1 MMCWCSCSTL
11 QLDTPHPVT
20 FAARC
25 SDEYRAA
32 AAAAATPHHT
42 AACTLHHSHPPTLTL
57 AHTQQPSYNER
68 CFLFV
73 SCTPPCCSNSA
84 PALTVALSASL
95 LPPSL
100 PSMSGASTPYDE
112 EKDEG
117 SPSAH
122 APHVFI
128 PTAVIRTHAVTDHL
142 SPLTSSVHQLKYP
155 SPSMAASSLG
165 EGAAAPQGPPTAP
178 PSPAPSS
185 SLLPYHLAYL
195 HSWPLMGSTS
205 PLSPPAPIPH
215 LDFDAERD
223 LLLQSLSSS
232 CRSLRLFISHAT
244 TQQLLRVMT
253 VGCRALH
260 YSGHGMAGGCLAFES
275 DGGDMHAVD
284 VQALHQMMTAGRRRD
299 EAEPAVQLV
308 FVSAC
313 HSEST
318 ADAFIQAGVR
328 HVIAVRADQQVH
340 DVAAKTFMSIFYYS
354 LFRGRTVRESYEKA
368 KVSVMAGVM
377 SGGGGVGGLED
388 KKFLLLPEDG
398 EHDVVIFGGDVMDG
412 SWVNVSEEE
421 THHNLSALPQA
432 FLGRNPEMQQ
442 IVDNLVRK
450 KRRLMTL
457 IGSVG
462 VGKSALAIAAATYM
476 CKRHAFD
483 GVYLVDVT
491 QLVKRPSATLATLC
505 SEAMGLPSIINS
517 NALFCAHIKNEKL
530 LFVFDEA
537 ELAYPYEPTSQRN
550 LATFL
555 TQLLSLSSSRALLT
569 ALDPLPPLP
578 HIQQHLLAVPP
589 LSPNNA
595 VKLFF
600 AMRPRDLP
608 YSEFGCHST
617 DAREAARVLGR
628 HEVVRLMEGVPR
640 RIWRVVAMLGEG
652 GMRMDQ
658 PRLLESV
665 RSMIAEEKE
674 EEWKRRARY
683 KPPPPP
689 EREDEE
695 RLLDAIN
702 RNSQKLSSRPT
713 SAANGTSTSSP
724 SSAVSSLSPP
734 PHHTTLASIPPSL
747 SPPRFSEDAASFWRD
762 HAHNETSVPYQLL
775 ERPLQTHFVAFCHTP
790 QRPLSADDMLVIR
803 RKLEVSCETD
813 SPGCAGGRVTM
824 GAFNHFWQWFSAL
837 EWTVMRCRSIWND
850 MQPAGSGGPAG
861 LERGSAAPTSYSP
874 ALHSFLTREQSASL
888 LRSMSGAPHPFLL
901 RLSESQS
908 HCLTVCWLQR
918 QHQVTYTLI
927 HVQRDDEGGGFSI
940 ELDGGGRQR
949 YATLSELVMKYAAFE
964 TVLLCRPT
972 DSTHYP
978 TAHKTQIF
986 ATDII

>member
-1 MMCWCSCSTL
+1 M
-11 QLDTPHPVT
+11 
-20 FAARC
+20 
-25 SDEYRAA
+25 
-32 AAAAATPHHT
+32 
-42 AACTLHHSHPPTLTL
+42 
-57 AHTQQPSYNER
+57 
-68 CFLFV
+68 
-73 SCTPPCCSNSA
+73 
-84 PALTVALSASL
+84 SAS
-95 LPPSL
+95 SV
-100 PSMSGASTPYDE
+100 SFDE
-112 EKDEG
+112 EKDEA
-117 SPSAH
+117 SPDNH
-122 APHVFI
+122 MPHVFI
-128 PTAVIRTHAVTDHL
+128 PPAVIRTHTVTDHL
-142 SPLTSSVHQLKYP
+142 SPLTSSTHQLTQLKYP
-155 SPSMAASSLG
+155 SPRLSDSAPAPLSASSSFSV
-165 EGAAAPQGPPTAP
+165 PSAP

-185 SLLPYHLAYL
+185 SMLPYHLAYL

-232 CRSLRLFISHAT
+232 QRSLRLNISHAT

-284 VQALHQMMTAGRRRD
+284 VQALHQMMTAGQRRG

-398 EHDVVIFGGDVMDG
+398 EHDVVIFGADVTDG

-457 IGSVG
+457 VGANG

-555 TQLLSLSSSRALLT
+555 TQMLSLSSSRALLT

-578 HIQQHLLAVPP
+578 HIQQHLLPVPP

-658 PRLLESV
+658 PRLLECV
-665 RSMIAEEKE
+665 RAMIADEKE
-674 EEWKRRARY
+674 EESKRRARY

-702 RNSQKLSSRPT
+702 KNSLKPMSRPASATNMASAALPTNSLSASSLPT
-713 SAANGTSTSSP
+713 SAVGSLPSSP
-724 SSAVSSLSPP
+724 SHPNPSAAALS
-734 PHHTTLASIPPSL
+734 TAIPPILAAS
-747 SPPRFSEDAASFWRD
+747 RFPSSTAAAAASFWRD
-762 HAHNETSVPYQLL
+762 HANNQSTVQFAML
-775 ERPLQTHFVAFCHTP
+775 ERPLQDHFASFCDTPSRTLSSDDLIVLRKRMEVCCAEPDCGGGGSGLVTFAAFY
-790 QRPLSADDMLVIR
+790 R
-803 RKLEVSCETD
+803 
-813 SPGCAGGRVTM
+813 
-824 GAFNHFWQWFSAL
+824 FWQWFSAL
-837 EWTVMRCRSIWND
+837 EWTVMRCRSIWSD
-850 MQPAGSGGPAG
+850 MRPVGS
-861 LERGSAAPTSYSP
+861 RAADSPYPP

-888 LRSMSGAPHPFLL
+888 LQSMSGAPHPFLL

-918 QHQVTYTLI
+918 QQLITYTLI
-927 HVQRDDEGGGFSI
+927 HVQRDEEGGGFSI

-964 TVLLCRPT
+964 TILLCKPT
-972 DSTHYP
+972 AANQQP
-978 TAHKTQIF
+978 TAHKTDIF

>member
-1 MMCWCSCSTL
+1 
-11 QLDTPHPVT
+11 
-20 FAARC
+20 
-25 SDEYRAA
+25 
-32 AAAAATPHHT
+32 
-42 AACTLHHSHPPTLTL
+42 
-57 AHTQQPSYNER
+57 
-68 CFLFV
+68 
-73 SCTPPCCSNSA
+73 
-84 PALTVALSASL
+84 
-95 LPPSL
+95 
-100 PSMSGASTPYDE
+100 MSSSSGPFDE
-112 EKDEG
+112 EKAEE
-117 SPSAH
+117 SPTSH
-122 APHVFI
+122 TPHVFI
-128 PTAVIRTHAVTDHL
+128 PPTVIRTHNHSSSDHL
-142 SPLTSSVHQLKYP
+142 SPLTSSTHQLTQLKYP
-155 SPSMAASSLG
+155 SPHLAASSG
-165 EGAAAPQGPPTAP
+165 PPAVTVAAAAAHGSESSQSLLVASSSASGPSAP
-178 PSPAPSS
+178 ASPAPSS
-185 SLLPYHLAYL
+185 SMLPYHLAYL

-232 CRSLRLFISHAT
+232 QRSLRLFVSHAT

-284 VQALHQMMTAGRRRD
+284 VQALHQMMTAGQRRG
-299 EAEPAVQLV
+299 ESEPAVQLV

-368 KVSVMAGVM
+368 KVSVMAGVI
-377 SGGGGVGGLED
+377 SGGGGMGGLED
-388 KKFLLLPEDG
+388 KKFLLLPDDG
-398 EHDVVIFGGDVMDG
+398 EHDVVIFGADVTDG

-457 IGSVG
+457 LGAVG

-537 ELAYPYEPTSQRN
+537 ELAFPYEPTSQRN

-658 PRLLESV
+658 PRLLDCV
-665 RSMIAEEKE
+665 RTMIADEKE
-674 EEWKRRARY
+674 EESKRRVRY

-695 RLLDAIN
+695 RLLDTIN
-702 RNSQKLSSRPT
+702 RNNHKLHTRPHSANNLHSALAATSLSATASS
-713 SAANGTSTSSP
+713 
-724 SSAVSSLSPP
+724 SSAVSSLSPSP
-734 PHHTTLASIPPSL
+734 SHPTTAATASVTALSASIPPAVGVSR
-747 SPPRFSEDAASFWRD
+747 SPSAAATSFWREHAGNQPIVLYQQLEQPLLD
-762 HAHNETSVPYQLL
+762 HFS
-775 ERPLQTHFVAFCHTP
+775 AFCNTP
-790 QRPLSADDMLVIR
+790 RTLSADDLAVL
-803 RKLEVSCETD
+803 RKRMEVF
-813 SPGCAGGRVTM
+813 CAESECGGGSSGVVTIT
-824 GAFNHFWQWFSAL
+824 GFFRFWQWFSAL
-837 EWTVMRCRSIWND
+837 EWTVSRCRSIWTD
-850 MQPAGSGGPAG
+850 MQPSG
-861 LERGSAAPTSYSP
+861 ERGSSASRHYPP

-888 LRSMSGAPHPFLL
+888 LQSMTGAPHPFLL
-901 RLSESQS
+901 RVSESQS

-918 QHQVTYTLI
+918 QQLITYTLV
-927 HVQRDDEGGGFSI
+927 HVQTDDEGGGFSI

-964 TVLLCRPT
+964 TILLTRPL
-972 DSTHYP
+972 SAAHFP
-978 TAHKTQIF
+978 SAHKSEIF
-986 ATDII
+986 GTDII